1 MPFEFFLQT
10 SDIKEDVMTIV
21 LALFSVVMD
30 SVAQTKSA
38 VSVGKTQAFS

>member
-1 MPFEFFLQT
+1 
-10 SDIKEDVMTIV
+10 MTIV

-38 VSVGKTQAFS
+38 VSVSITEGSFLIHDSIQINYTQKNN